1 MAAHPTS
8 TLPNSINAAFW
19 NARGLLSG
27 RDELGEFVNR
37 YELDVILVNET
48 QLRNTHRDQKI
59 PGYILLRRDRPYGPG
74 GGVAIYPLCCSRNKQ
89 PPPGGHRYSNTE
101 RNGSLR
107 LFFCYNRPS
116 STLIEGELNELL
128 SQNAPTIAAGNFN
141 AKHPNW
147 HSSRTNASGRV
158 LVNYAFEND
167 VIIVSPDEPT
177 RYEWAFFP
185 NTWTS
190 SSRKMSLTKFE

>member
-1 MAAHPTS
+1 MYRFLFLFRCQSVACETS
-8 TLPNSINAAFW
+8 IRTHRSPSRSSNKRQTAFFFFPFYSSPLT
-19 NARGLLSG
+19 NKFDEILRRTFTKKDLSG
-27 RDELGEFVNR
+27 DM
-37 YELDVILVNET
+37 
-48 QLRNTHRDQKI
+48 
-59 PGYILLRRDRPYGPG
+59 
-74 GGVAIYPLCCSRNKQ
+74 AIS
-89 PPPGGHRYSNTE
+89 
-101 RNGSLR
+101 
-107 LFFCYNRPS
+107 CYNRPS

-128 SQNAPTIAAGNFN
+128 SQNAPTIAADDFN